1 MIARKYEELFNTD
14 KEGFI
19 KLLQNNIIEELA
31 KGFMTTVVLYSQN
44 YKISEL
50 EQSIVDNII
59 KMFPNAI
66 NYINI
71 IKIN

>member
-19 KLLQNNIIEELA
+19 KLLTNNIIEELA
-31 KGFMTTVVLYSQN
+31 KDFVVTVVLYSQN

-50 EQSIVDNII
+50 EQSIINSII
-59 KMFPNAI
+59 DIFPNAI
-66 NYINI
+66 KYINI
-71 IKIN
+71 ISN